1 MADVQ
6 YCDLDLTGK
15 DIKERLEKVV
25 TLEGDIDK
33 IGTYDEN
40 GIKSDGYLGKLQEK
54 IKTVENTVNSLK
66 GSDLTNLTNQ
76 VKELKG
82 EVEKQTPKIEQNESN
97 IASLKAK
104 TIGDKQPPNTPSL
117 QDQIIDKVSKSDFG
131 NFQND
136 IEGQLDKIE
145 SKNSE
150 QDNTLTA
157 IGRIADEKT
166 GREGSGD
173 LGTLQKIIKTYGDIN
188 DIRNDITNLSTDLIT
203 LSERVRVLENQILNR

>member
-6 YCDLDLTGK
+6 YCDLDLTGG
-15 DIKERLEKVV
+15 DIKKRLEKVV

-66 GSDLTNLTNQ
+66 GFDLTNLTNQ

-136 IEGQLDKIE
+136 IGGQLDKIE

-157 IGRIADEKT
+157 IGRIADEET

-203 LSERVRVLENQILNR
+203 LSKRVEVLENQILNK

>member
-6 YCDLDLTGK
+6 YCDLDLTGE
-15 DIKERLEKVV
+15 DIKKRLEKVV
-25 TLEGDIDK
+25 TLEGDIGK

-40 GIKSDGYLGKLQEK
+40 EIKSDGYLGKLQKK

-82 EVEKQTPKIEQNESN
+82 KVEEQTPKIGQNESN

-136 IEGQLDKIE
+136 IRDQLDKIE